1 MPLLGRCPEEQD
13 TFASMVLFFVR
24 VDKSPLTLNLLS
36 LDVVVRPDMPV
47 IAVERFLEY
56 SLAGNRLILW

>member
-1 MPLLGRCPEEQD
+1 
-13 TFASMVLFFVR
+13 MVLFFVR
-24 VDKSPLTLNLLS
+24 VDKSPLTFNLLS